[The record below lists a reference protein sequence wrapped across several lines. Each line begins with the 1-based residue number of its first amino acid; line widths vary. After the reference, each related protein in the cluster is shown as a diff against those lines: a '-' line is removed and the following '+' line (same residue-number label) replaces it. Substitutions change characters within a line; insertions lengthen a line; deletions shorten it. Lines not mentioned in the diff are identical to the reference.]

1 MFQQQSRTAMNV
13 EGTAEVYNPISRNLE
28 KALIKLVDAVTCNH
42 AYFNGLERSD
52 DNLILLN
59 PRGMGEYDGPCKQEI
74 EETVAILNKYIDRA
88 GNYIGPKKAA
98 VAYGGRKLVC
108 KSKALD
114 TDGFTWLLGRFEI
127 QYEYVFDDESNICL
141 VFGQD

>member
-1 MFQQQSRTAMNV
+1 MNV
-13 EGTAEVYNPISRNLE
+13 EAAVEVYNPISRNLE
-28 KALIKLVDAVTCNH
+28 KALIKLVDGVTTNH
-42 AYFNGLERSD
+42 EYFNALERSD

-59 PRGMGEYDGPCKQEI
+59 PRGMGEYEGPCKEAI
-74 EETVAILNKYIDRA
+74 DEVVANLNKYIDRS
-88 GNYIGPKKAA
+88 GNYIGPAKAA

-114 TDGFTWLLGRFEI
+114 TDGFAWLLGRFEI
-127 QYEYVFDDESNICL
+127 KYEFVFDNESNICL